1 MTAPGNID
9 TDRLIEGLAA
19 ELHPVRRLRPPLV
32 RALAWLGFAAAVV
45 AAIVLWHGPRPDL
58 VARFAHADV
67 RLEWLG
73 STLTGILAAVATFH
87 LSLPDRSARWALLP
101 VPALALW
108 LATLGYGCLL
118 DWFAYGP
125 DGLVPG
131 VSLECLQSIVTTSIP
146 LGLGLLLMVR
156 HAGPVRP
163 TLTATTGALAVAA
176 LAASGLSLYH
186 HVDAAVMI
194 LVWHVGATALVVAVG
209 HVAGPPL
216 LRWIGPRARAG
227 GPGR

>member
-1 MTAPGNID
+1 MTEPKNIE
-9 TDRLIEGLAA
+9 TERLIERLAA
-19 ELHPVRRLRPPLV
+19 ELRPVRPLRPPLV
-32 RALAWLGFAAAVV
+32 RAGLWLAFALVVV
-45 AAIVLWHGPRPDL
+45 AAIVWSHGLRPDL
-58 VARFAHADV
+58 LERFARPDV
-67 RLEWLG
+67 RLEWFASL
-73 STLTGILAAVATFH
+73 LTGVLAAVATFY

-101 VPALALW
+101 LPGLALW

-131 VSLECLQSIVTTSIP
+131 VSFACFQSIVATSIP

-163 TLTATTGALAVAA
+163 TLTTTTGALAVAA

-186 HVDAAVMI
+186 HVDAAIMVLI
-194 LVWHVGATALVVAVG
+194 WHVGTIAIVVAVG
-209 HVAGPPL
+209 HFTGPRL
-216 LRWIGPRARAG
+216 LRWIGPRRI
-227 GPGR
+227 